1 MEHNAVAEWIEVG
14 AVSDIPRLGA
24 RVAQAS
30 GMEIAI
36 FRTADDEIFALED
49 RCPHKDGP
57 LSQGIVHGRSVACP
71 LHNQVFH
78 LDSGAGA
85 NPDDGCARTIPV
97 KLTDGRIFI
106 APKARRQA
114 AE

>member
-1 MEHNAVAEWIEVG
+1 MTEWVEVG
-14 AVSDIPRLGA
+14 GIPDIPVLGA
-24 RVAQAS
+24 RVVHTNTMA
-30 GMEIAI
+30 IAV

-85 NPDDGCARTIPV
+85 NPDDGCARTIAV
-97 KLTDGRIFI
+97 KLVDGRIFI
-106 APKARRQA
+106 SPKLRQQA

>member
-1 MEHNAVAEWIEVG
+1 MNQWLEVCDVA
-14 AVSDIPRLGA
+14 DIPRLGA
-24 RVAQAS
+24 RVVKTPY
-30 GMEIAI
+30 MKIAV
-36 FRTADDEIFALED
+36 FRTAQDEIFALED

-78 LDSGAGA
+78 LDSGMGA
-85 NPDDGCARTIPV
+85 DPDDGCARTIPV
-97 KLTDGRIFI
+97 KLADGRVFI
-106 APKARRQA
+106 APVPHQQA

>member
-1 MEHNAVAEWIEVG
+1 MTEWLEVG
-14 AVSDIPRLGA
+14 TVADIPRLGA
-24 RVAQAS
+24 RVVKTP
-30 GMEIAI
+30 GTNIAI

-78 LDSGAGA
+78 LDSGMGA
-85 NPDDGCARTIPV
+85 DPDDGCARSIPV
-97 KLTDGRIFI
+97 KLADGRIYI
-106 APKARRQA
+106 LPKPLQQA
-114 AE
+114 AQ

>member
-1 MEHNAVAEWIEVG
+1 MNEWLEVG
-14 AVSDIPRLGA
+14 CLLDVPRLGA
-24 RVAQAS
+24 RVVKTP
-30 GMEIAI
+30 GMNVAI
-36 FRTADDEIFALED
+36 FRTADDRIFALED

-57 LSQGIVHGRSVACP
+57 LSQGIVHGHYVACP

-78 LDSGAGA
+78 LDCGVGA

-97 KLTDGRIFI
+97 KLAGGRIYI
-106 APKARRQA
+106 APRSRQQA

>member
-1 MEHNAVAEWIEVG
+1 MTQWIDVG
-14 AVSDIPRLGA
+14 SVPDIPRLGA
-24 RVAQAS
+24 RVVKTPA
-30 GMEIAI
+30 MKIAV

-78 LDSGAGA
+78 LDSGVGA
-85 NPDDGCARTIPV
+85 DPEDGCAHTLPV
-97 KLTDGRIFI
+97 KVENGRIYVQ
-106 APKARRQA
+106 PVARQQA

>member
-1 MEHNAVAEWIEVG
+1 MNEWLEVCGIE
-14 AVSDIPRLGA
+14 DIPRLGA
-24 RVAQAS
+24 RVVNMQ
-30 GMEIAI
+30 GVRIAV
-36 FRTADDEIFALED
+36 FRTAMDEVFALED

-85 NPDDGCARTIPV
+85 NPEDGCARTVEIM
-97 KLTDGRIFI
+97 LDRQRIFL
-106 APKARRQA
+106 ATRPRRQA

>member
-1 MEHNAVAEWIEVG
+1 MSEWLEIGVI
-14 AVSDIPRLGA
+14 ADIPRLGA
-24 RVAQAS
+24 RALTINGVK
-30 GMEIAI
+30 IAI
-36 FRTADDEIFALED
+36 FRTADDEIFGLED

-78 LDSGAGA
+78 LDSGMGA
-85 NPDDGCARTIPV
+85 DPDDGCARTIQV
-97 KLTDGRIFI
+97 RLTGGKIYI
-106 APKARRQA
+106 ASGAGQQA

>member
-1 MEHNAVAEWIEVG
+1 MREWLEVCGIIE
-14 AVSDIPRLGA
+14 IPRLGA
-24 RVAQAS
+24 RVVNMP
-30 GMEIAI
+30 GIKIAV

-49 RCPHKDGP
+49 RCPHKHGP

-78 LDSGAGA
+78 LDSGMGA
-85 NPDDGCARTIPV
+85 NPDDGCARTINI
-97 KLTDGRIFI
+97 KLDDGRIFI
-106 APKARRQA
+106 AAGTCRQA